1 MKTRTW
7 RGNLLLACS
16 LAVVF
21 TLGSIL
27 QYTQAQPLIW
37 VGTLLILFAC
47 VFVFSGMILLAARRA
62 GRARVP
68 LTIALVVIDVIACVS
83 VSISICA
90 DGELFYPNQN
100 QGAYD
105 TLVGNPIME
114 QVTAHH
120 GRDTYTGWF
129 VHNSDGKAPLVISFG
144 GNEECAASRIAG
156 DEKSGRLSV
165 YSGYNFMMLDYPG
178 YGTSPGSPSQSSM
191 FSMAEAAY
199 DYAVTRPDV
208 DTTRIV
214 IEGYSMGTG
223 MATYLASQRDIAG
236 LILIAPYD
244 SGLSLYNSR
253 LNIFHGPLRWLVG
266 FRADSMAYAQSVQV
280 APLIVTSTADEVI
293 GYTQSENLGRY
304 FPKSPQLTV
313 FPAIPHTQ
321 YLATPQV
328 LDLIRAYLQQVNQ

>member
-1 MKTRTW
+1 M
-7 RGNLLLACS
+7 LACS

-27 QYTQAQPLIW
+27 QYTQAQPVTW
-37 VGTLLILFAC
+37 VATLLILFAC
-47 VFVFSGMILLAARRA
+47 VFVFSGFVLAGARRA

-68 LTIALVVIDVIACVS
+68 LTIALVVVDIVACVS
-83 VSISICA
+83 VSIGICA

-105 TLVGNPIME
+105 KLAGNSAME

-129 VHNSDGKAPLVISFG
+129 VHNTDGKAPLVISFG
-144 GNEECAASRIAG
+144 GNQECAASRIAG
-156 DEKSGRLSV
+156 DVQSGREST

-178 YGTSPGSPSQSSM
+178 YGTSLGHPSQSSM
-191 FSMAEAAY
+191 FAMAEAAY

-208 DTTRIV
+208 DATRIV
-214 IEGYSMGTG
+214 IEGYSIGTG
-223 MATYLASQRDIAG
+223 MATYLASQRNVAG

-253 LNIFHGPLRWLVG
+253 LNIFHGPLRLLVG

-280 APLIVTSTADEVI
+280 APLIVTSTTDEVI
-293 GYTQSENLGRY
+293 SYTQSENLGRF
-304 FPKSPQLTV
+304 FPQAPQLTV

-328 LDLIRAYLQQVNQ
+328 LDLIRAYLQQVNP